1 MMARQNVTKWI
12 WRLVSVG
19 AVGSCIGGCAFVMH
33 SQALPSAFSPVPP
46 SGRVPSQPQLSTA
59 VQTEKL
65 TPFQKAIITSLEHQT
80 AANTVY
86 DSSYYRGG
94 VPPMHIGVCSD
105 VAIRAFAAAG
115 VDLKNE
121 ITADIRAHQRLYPL
135 SHPDPNIDHRRCR
148 NLVVYFRRRAI
159 ELPIAPSKAH
169 WQPGDLVFWS
179 TGGKGYLDH
188 IGIIGNHIGASGN
201 PTVVQHLPGAFVNE
215 TDTLYRFQVLHHF
228 RWTAR

>member
-1 MMARQNVTKWI
+1 MAWRNMIKRI
-12 WRLVSVG
+12 WRLVCVG
-19 AVGSCIGGCAFVMH
+19 AVGSCIGGCASGMH
-33 SQALPSAFSPVPP
+33 SQALPSASSPVA
-46 SGRVPSQPQLSTA
+46 SASRIFSQPQPTTA
-59 VQTEKL
+59 VQTQNL
-65 TPFQKAIITSLEHQT
+65 TRFQKAIVSSLEAQT

-94 VPPMHIGVCSD
+94 VPPIHVGVCSD

-115 VDLKNE
+115 VDLKSE
-121 ITADIRAHQRLYPL
+121 VTADIGAHQRLYPL

-148 NLVVYFRRRAI
+148 NLVVYFRRRAK
-159 ELPIAPSKAH
+159 ELPVTPSKAH

-188 IGIIGNHIGASGN
+188 IGVIGNHIGASGN
-201 PTVVQHLPGAFVNE
+201 PMVVQHLPGAFVNE

-228 RWTAR
+228 RWTAP

>member
-1 MMARQNVTKWI
+1 MVGRNVGKEF
-12 WRLVSVG
+12 WRIAVVG
-19 AVGSCIGGCAFVMH
+19 MVGSCLGGCASVA
-33 SQALPSAFSPVPP
+33 SKVLSPASPLVPVA
-46 SGRVPSQPQLSTA
+46 GRTTVAMQSPPA

-65 TPFQKAIITSLEHQT
+65 TPFQKAVVVSLARQT
-80 AANTVY
+80 TADTIY

-94 VPPMHIGVCSD
+94 VPPIHIGVCSD

-121 ITADIRAHQRLYPL
+121 VTADIRAHQRLYPL
-135 SHPDPNIDHRRCR
+135 SHPDPNIDHRRCC

-159 ELPIAPSKAH
+159 ELPIALSKAH